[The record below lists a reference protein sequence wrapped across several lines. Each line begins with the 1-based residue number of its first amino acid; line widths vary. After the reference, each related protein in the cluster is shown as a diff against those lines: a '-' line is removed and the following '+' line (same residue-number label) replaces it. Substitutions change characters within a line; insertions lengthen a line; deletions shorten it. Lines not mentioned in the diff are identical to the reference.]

1 MGTDPLCQEKALHAA
16 PGLPEAEDLLY
27 PLSIWAVSL
36 QRERCPARASL
47 AVTSP
52 AQRDAS
58 ALAARAS
65 RQEKL
70 LALTCE
76 QMIKDL
82 KAQLLKAI

>member
-1 MGTDPLCQEKALHAA
+1 MGTDPLSPEKALHAA
-16 PGLPEAEDLLY
+16 PGLLRRGFT
-27 PLSIWAVSL
+27 SSSQHWAVSL

-47 AVTSP
+47 TVPSP
-52 AQRDAS
+52 ARRDAS

-65 RQEKL
+65 RQERL

-82 KAQLLKAI
+82 KAQFLKAI